1 MNRSSLRRTAAG
13 GAALVALTLGMAAC
27 GDDSD
32 SGSAA
37 SDQTTAAAAT
47 PTAPM
52 SSDPTSSDSPMTDV
66 AAAQT
71 FGPACDAI
79 PKDGKGSFN
88 GMVTDPVATAASN
101 NPLLSTLVTAVTA
114 VPGLADTLNA
124 APGLTVFAPTN
135 DAFGKIPEKDL
146 TKVLADQATL
156 TAILSHHVVGEQ
168 LGPDQLAGEHQTLN
182 GDTITI
188 EGDANSGFTVD
199 GAAANVICGNI
210 PTKNATVYVIDSVLM
225 PTK

>member
-1 MNRSSLRRTAAG
+1 MKRSSLRRTGAA
-13 GAALVALTLGMAAC
+13 GAALVALTLGLTAC
-27 GDDSD
+27 GDDAS

-37 SDQTTAAAAT
+37 ADDTTAAAAT
-47 PTAPM
+47 PTDA
-52 SSDPTSSDSPMTDV
+52 MTTEAADDAGADV
-66 AAAQT
+66 

-101 NPLLSTLVTAVTA
+101 NPLLSTLVTAVGA

-124 APGLTVFAPTN
+124 APALTVFAPTN
-135 DAFGKIPEKDL
+135 DGFGKIPADDL
-146 TKVLADQATL
+146 KAVLADQATL

-168 LGPDQLAGEHQTLN
+168 LGPDQLAGAHQTLN

-188 EGDANSGFTVD
+188 EGDMDSGFTVD

-225 PTK
+225 PTT

>member
-1 MNRSSLRRTAAG
+1 MNRSSLRRAGAA
-13 GAALVALTLGMAAC
+13 GAALIALTLGLAAC
-27 GDDSD
+27 GDDAD
-32 SGSAA
+32 SGSSA
-37 SDQTTAAAAT
+37 SDDTSAAAA
-47 PTAPM
+47 PA
-52 SSDPTSSDSPMTDV
+52 DGMTTEPAMADDAGAEV
-66 AAAQT
+66 

-101 NPLLSTLVTAVTA
+101 NPLLSTLVTAVGE

-124 APGLTVFAPTN
+124 APALTVFAPTN

-146 TKVLADQATL
+146 NAVLADQPTL

-168 LGPDQLAGEHQTLN
+168 VGPDQLAGEHETLN

-188 EGDANSGFTVD
+188 EGDADSGFTVD

>member
-1 MNRSSLRRTAAG
+1 VNLSSLRRTGAA
-13 GAALVALTLGMAAC
+13 GAALIALTMGLAAC
-27 GDDSD
+27 GDDAS
-32 SGSAA
+32 SGSSAG
-37 SDQTTAAAAT
+37 D
-47 PTAPM
+47 
-52 SSDPTSSDSPMTDV
+52 DTSSAPSSAPADDMTAEAAMDDAGADV
-66 AAAQT
+66 

-101 NPLLSTLVTAVTA
+101 NPLLSTLVTAVGA

-124 APGLTVFAPTN
+124 APALTVFAPTN
-135 DAFGKIPEKDL
+135 DAFGKIPADDL
-146 TKVLADQATL
+146 KAVLADQATL

-168 LGPDQLAGEHQTLN
+168 LGPDQLAGEHETLN
-182 GDTITI
+182 GDMITI
-188 EGDANSGFTVD
+188 EGDAESGFTVD

>member
-1 MNRSSLRRTAAG
+1 MKPSSLRRTGAA
-13 GAALVALTLGMAAC
+13 GAALIALTMGLAAC
-27 GDDSD
+27 GDDSS

-37 SDQTTAAAAT
+37 SDETTAAAAT
-47 PTAPM
+47 PTDPM
-52 SSDPTSSDSPMTDV
+52 SSASPMADD
-66 AAAQT
+66 AGAQT
-71 FGPACDAI
+71 FGPGCSAI
-79 PKDGKGSFN
+79 PQDGKGSFN

-101 NPLLSTLVTAVTA
+101 NPLLSTLVSAVGA

-124 APGLTVFAPTN
+124 APALTVFAPTN

-146 TKVLADQATL
+146 TAVLADQAML
-156 TAILSHHVVGEQ
+156 AGILSHHVVGEQ

-188 EGDANSGFTVD
+188 EGDADSGFTVD

-225 PTK
+225 PTS